1 MFLFGLFL
9 TIPSTSLVFSKSSLD
24 LIQARNPWAVHLI
37 PCGDDGAT
45 THDSEVAMTCLL
57 KLAPDCEVAMTFF
70 LQLAALAPVF
80 EVAMTCVLPL
90 AALAPVLAVAL
101 TLFPQLT
108 AMAHESGLNFSNDLL
123 DPCSA

>member
-1 MFLFGLFL
+1 MILSESFALRPLMA
-9 TIPSTSLVFSKSSLD
+9 LVDCLAALA
-24 LIQARNPWAVHLI
+24 LIQARNSWAVPLY
-37 PCGDDGAT
+37 PCGNDGAT
-45 THDSEVAMTCLL
+45 AHDFEVAMTCFR
-57 KLAPDCEVAMTFF
+57 APDLEVAMTFF

-80 EVAMTCVLPL
+80 EVALTLFLQL

-101 TLFPQLT
+101 TLFPQLA